1 MAGLWETSRV
11 NAIIRGK
18 PDNLDA
24 IGARFDRATLSQPVL
39 LNSVPKA
46 GTHLIRNIL
55 RMFVV
60 KEQHWPGEYVQHALL
75 RRSLAAFSQERPFI
89 SWGHLLF
96 SDEAAIALRKVR
108 HIVLVRDPYDWVL
121 ARARFYLSDEFQG
134 TMNHIKGGAVAPED
148 VMNMMILGVN
158 GQVPTLTDIYTYNAV
173 AWMGT
178 HAVIVR
184 YEDIVEAV
192 GDLRSKRSEAFFAK
206 LLGDCGVEL
215 PADWRERIEAGA
227 DRRESRTASEN
238 LSLAVDFPKV
248 LPETQK
254 RLVEFHAPGLRP
266 LLGYS

>member
-1 MAGLWETSRV
+1 M

-24 IGARFDRATLSQPVL
+24 IGARFERATLTQPVL

-55 RMFVV
+55 RMFVD
-60 KEQHWPGEYVQHALL
+60 KGQHWPGEYIQHGLL
-75 RRSLAAFSQERPFI
+75 RRSLAAFSQDKPYI

-96 SDEAAIALRKVR
+96 SDEAAIALREVR
-108 HIVLVRDPYDWVL
+108 HIVLIRDPYDWVL

-134 TMNHIKGGAVAPED
+134 SLNHIKGGAVAAED

-158 GQVPTLTDIYTYNAV
+158 GHVPTLTDIYTYNAV

-178 HAVIVR
+178 KAIIVR
-184 YEDIVEAV
+184 YEDIVDAMR
-192 GDLRSKRSEAFFAK
+192 DLGAKRSEAFFAK
-206 LLGDCGVEL
+206 LLWDCGL
-215 PADWRERIEAGA
+215 DMPADWRERVEAGA

-238 LSLAVDFPKV
+238 LNISVAFPKA
-248 LPETQK
+248 LPEMQK
-254 RLVEFHAPGLRP
+254 KLVDFHAPGLRA
-266 LLGYS
+266 LLGYG